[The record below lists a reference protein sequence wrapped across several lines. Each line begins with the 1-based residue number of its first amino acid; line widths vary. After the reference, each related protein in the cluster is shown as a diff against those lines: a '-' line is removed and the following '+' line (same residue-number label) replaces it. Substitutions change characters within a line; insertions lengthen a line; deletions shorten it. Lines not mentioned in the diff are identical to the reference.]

1 MKKPRSPSH
10 WRNAASNQPFGGP
23 AWSPARWAQ
32 AAGTSP
38 FFSRLA
44 LGGGLATMTG
54 EPGSGTVGG
63 WCAARGPWR
72 VGLGRGRPSPPWR
85 PGLRGPVPRGMT
97 GPVPLAGGTW
107 RVPGPPARPRPLAA
121 RAGAGAVPA
130 DWGAGARCSVRATAP
145 PAQLA
150 GLPSLPLGPLSSPPA
165 LSCPRPGGPARGAAR
180 RSRPGDQGTV
190 VVALEGGAQGAGREA
205 RPGAAGRGGRAA
217 AESPEESRGR
227 GVPR

>member
-1 MKKPRSPSH
+1 MRC
-10 WRNAASNQPFGGP
+10 AGP
-23 AWSPARWAQ
+23 
-32 AAGTSP
+32 
-38 FFSRLA
+38 LA
-44 LGGGLATMTG
+44 
-54 EPGSGTVGG
+54 
-63 WCAARGPWR
+63 CGPWA
-72 VGLGRGRPSPPWR
+72 RPPQPASA
-85 PGLRGPVPRGMT
+85 PGLPRASARRHDGARAF
-97 GPVPLAGGTW
+97 GWGYLA
-107 RVPGPPARPRPLAA
+107 RPGPPARPRPLAA
-121 RAGAGAVPA
+121 RAGAGAAPA
-130 DWGAGARCSVRATAP
+130 EWGAGARCSVRAAAP

-165 LSCPRPGGPARGAAR
+165 LSCPRPGGPARGGAR